1 MSRLSIT
8 TPTTA
13 DHLTDPLLTA
23 FVKRLSALPP
33 GICPL
38 SLLEAFSATAALQS
52 CGKCV
57 PCRDGLP
64 RITELI
70 RKITAG
76 PADENDLEELRTLA
90 ELLKDASD
98 CALGWEAGRIILE
111 NLDNLASAFSA
122 RLAPAVASV
131 RRQTVPCE
139 TLCPAHVDIPGYI
152 ALTATGR
159 TADAVALIR
168 RDNPF
173 PTACAFVCEHPCEKR
188 CRRGLIDAPVNIRA
202 VKRFAVD
209 QSPADKVALPAK
221 LPATGRKVAVIG
233 AGAAGLSCAYFLAL
247 MGHTVDVFEEKKQP
261 GGMMRYGI
269 PAYRFPRERLDEDI
283 RAILSLDNIT
293 LHTNSPVGT
302 EQFKALQ
309 ATHDAVFVAIGAH
322 TGKKLSIPGSDAP
335 NVLSA
340 VDLLRTIGD
349 GAVPDFSGKR
359 VAVIGGGNVAMDCVR
374 TAVRAGA
381 TEVNLVYRRRVEDM
395 TALKE
400 EIDAAIAEGVD
411 MLPLMSPVAIEK
423 DTAGNAAALVLQ
435 PQMIS
440 SYVRGRP
447 APVNAAKPTVKLA
460 ADLILIA
467 VSQDIV
473 SAPFENAGL
482 AARRG
487 AFTADTTLATNLPHV
502 FAGGDCQTGP
512 TTVIRAI
519 AAGRVA
525 ARNIDEMLGFH
536 HSLAVNVTIP
546 VGEAPLRTPTG
557 RINLAERPVRLRK
570 HDFEGTEVGMS
581 AEEARQE
588 CRRCLRCDCFGCGS
602 TVAGRVQY
610 A

>member
-57 PCRDGLP
+57 PCREGLP

-76 PADENDLEELRTLA
+76 PADEKDLEELRTLA

-152 ALTATGR
+152 ALTAAER

-221 LPATGRKVAVIG
+221 LPATGRKIAVIG
-233 AGAAGLSCAYFLAL
+233 AGPAGLSCAYFLAL

-340 VDLLRTIGD
+340 V
-349 GAVPDFSGKR
+349 
-359 VAVIGGGNVAMDCVR
+359 
-374 TAVRAGA
+374 
-381 TEVNLVYRRRVEDM
+381 YRRRVEDM

-423 DTAGNAAALVLQ
+423 DAAGNAAALVLQ

-467 VSQDIV
+467 VGQDIV

-546 VGEAPLRTPTG
+546 AAEAPLRTPTG

>member
-1 MSRLSIT
+1 
-8 TPTTA
+8 
-13 DHLTDPLLTA
+13 
-23 FVKRLSALPP
+23 
-33 GICPL
+33 
-38 SLLEAFSATAALQS
+38 
-52 CGKCV
+52 
-57 PCRDGLP
+57 
-64 RITELI
+64 
-70 RKITAG
+70 
-76 PADENDLEELRTLA
+76 
-90 ELLKDASD
+90 
-98 CALGWEAGRIILE
+98 
-111 NLDNLASAFSA
+111 
-122 RLAPAVASV
+122 
-131 RRQTVPCE
+131 
-139 TLCPAHVDIPGYI
+139 
-152 ALTATGR
+152 
-159 TADAVALIR
+159 
-168 RDNPF
+168 
-173 PTACAFVCEHPCEKR
+173 
-188 CRRGLIDAPVNIRA
+188 
-202 VKRFAVD
+202 
-209 QSPADKVALPAK
+209 
-221 LPATGRKVAVIG
+221 
-233 AGAAGLSCAYFLAL
+233 
-247 MGHTVDVFEEKKQP
+247 MGHHVTVFEEKAQL

-293 LHTNSPVGT
+293 LYANSPVGT

-349 GAVPDFSGKR
+349 GAIPDFSGKR

-381 TEVNLVYRRRVEDM
+381 AEVNLVYRRRVEDM

-423 DTAGNAAALVLQ
+423 DAAGNAGALVLQ

-467 VSQDIV
+467 VGQDIV

-482 AARRG
+482 VARRG

-546 VGEAPLRTPTG
+546 AAEAPLRTPTG